1 MNFIIFDLEAT
12 CWRGRPPKGVTE
24 IIEIGAIKVDRFGKV
39 DGTFSEFVRPVVN
52 PHLSGFCTYL
62 THIEQ
67 HHVDGAEKF
76 ERVCNRF
83 MDWAEIGEE
92 EYMLCSWGS
101 DDSNLFRN
109 DCRLHKIETEWLK
122 HYSDLKKGYQRIKK
136 IKNASGLKST
146 VKKEGFEFT
155 GIHHRAISDAENLA
169 KVFIKYFE
177 EWDLTY

>member
-12 CWRGRPPKGVTE
+12 CWRGRPPKGITE
-24 IIEIGAIKVDRFGKV
+24 IIEIGAVKVDRFGKV
-39 DGTFSEFVRPVVN
+39 DGRFSEFVRPIVN
-52 PHLSGFCTYL
+52 PQLSGFCTYL

-67 HHVDGAEKF
+67 KDVDQADKF
-76 ERVCNRF
+76 EPVCRRF
-83 MDWAEIGEE
+83 IEWAEIGEE
-92 EYMLCSWGS
+92 EYMLCSWGQ
-101 DDSNLFRN
+101 DDSNLLTN
-109 DCRLHKIETEWLK
+109 DCKLHKMEYEWVR
-122 HYSDLKKGYQRIKK
+122 HFTDLKKAYQRIKQ
-136 IKNASGLKST
+136 IRNASGLKST

>member
-1 MNFIIFDLEAT
+1 VNFIIFDLEAT
-12 CWRGRPPKGVTE
+12 CWRGRPPKGITE
-24 IIEIGAIKVDRFGKV
+24 IIEIGAVKVDRFGHV
-39 DGTFSEFVRPVVN
+39 AGQFSEFVKPIVN
-52 PHLSGFCTYL
+52 PQLSGFCTYL

-67 HHVDGAEKF
+67 KDVDHADKF
-76 ERVCNRF
+76 EPVCRRF
-83 MDWAEIGEE
+83 MEWAEIGEE
-92 EYMLCSWGS
+92 EYMMCSWGH
-101 DDSNLFRN
+101 DDFNLLSN
-109 DCRLHKIETEWLK
+109 DCKLHKMEYEWVK
-122 HYSDLKKGYQRIKK
+122 HFTDLKRAYQRVKK